1 MEKLQ
6 CDVLIIGGGP
16 AGSVCAMTAKMNFPD
31 KEVVVVREFEHQM
44 VPCAIPYVFS
54 DTLGSTENNLVS
66 CGPAKTYGIKTL
78 VGRVNSIN
86 PEEKTARMDD
96 REIHFDK
103 LVLATGSNPFVHP
116 SLEHSLKIE
125 GVFTVPKNVAYVD
138 KMQAY
143 LKGKKRI
150 VVVGTG
156 FIGIEMAME
165 FAESGKD
172 VTVIGGSRHILKNSF
187 DPEISIRAEK
197 IMLDAG
203 VSYIGED
210 RVTRIID
217 EDGHVTGV
225 QLKSGKTVETEAVVL
240 ATGYK
245 ANTELA
251 EDAHMKFGH
260 YGGIWVDEYMRTEN
274 HDIFA
279 VGDCAMRRHF
289 ITKEQ
294 SKIMLASTSSAEG
307 RIAGSS
313 LYGIKYL
320 KHFSGTI
327 AIFSTVVGDVAFSS
341 AGVTY
346 TEAINGNADVV
357 QSAFEGS
364 NRHPANMPGARK
376 QYVKLIAMRNGG
388 QIVGGQIIGGKE
400 SGEMINMIGLM
411 IENEMTVYQVMT
423 MQVSTQPKLTAS
435 PPMYPIV
442 VAATML
448 AQEISKGGQTA

>member
-1 MEKLQ
+1 MQ
-6 CDVLIIGGGP
+6 TQHCDILVIGGGP

-31 KEVVVVREFEHQM
+31 KHVVVVREFEHQM

-66 CGPAKTYGIKTL
+66 CGPAKTFGIETI
-78 VGRVNSIN
+78 VGKVTQIH
-86 PEEKTARMDD
+86 PKEKRAQMDD
-96 REIHFDK
+96 REIHFEK
-103 LVLATGSNPFVHP
+103 LVLATGSTPFVHP
-116 SLEHSLKIE
+116 TLQHGLKLE
-125 GVFTVPKNVAYVD
+125 GVFTVPKNVAYIDAMKHYVES
-138 KMQAY
+138 KQ
-143 LKGKKRI
+143 KI

-165 FAESGKD
+165 FAESGKE
-172 VTVIGGSRHILKNSF
+172 VTVVGGSKHILKNSF
-187 DPEISIRAEK
+187 DPEIALKAEE
-197 IMLDAG
+197 IMLAAG
-203 VSYIGED
+203 ITYVGED
-210 RVTRIID
+210 RVVEILD
-217 EDGHVTGV
+217 AEGVVTGV
-225 QLKSGKTVETEAVVL
+225 RLKSGTVFDTDAVVL

-251 EDAHMKFGH
+251 EQAGMKFGH
-260 YGGIWVDEYMRTEN
+260 YGGIWVDEYMRTED

-346 TEAINGNADVV
+346 TEAIQGNADIV

-364 NRHPANMPGARK
+364 NRHPSTMPGAQK

-388 QIVGGQIIGGKE
+388 QIVGGQIVGGPE
-400 SGEMINMIGLM
+400 TGEMINMIGLM
-411 IENEMTVYQVMT
+411 IESEMTVYQVMT

-448 AQEISKGGQTA
+448 AQTISSGERA